1 MLYFGWKLKNMTFKP
16 ADFNQQPVSKI
27 EVEERQ
33 ISVFNTEGKNID
45 HSVVESFGEEWLKF
59 NQFTKEDIELIGA
72 QYFDIVGEDIANKNT
87 YALDIGCGTGRWAKY
102 LSTRVGFVEAIDPSD
117 AVFAANKLLQDVP
130 NIRISKASVD
140 NIPFA
145 DETFDFAMSI
155 GVLHHIP
162 DTQQAMKDAVK
173 KVKIGGH
180 FFCYLYY
187 NLDSRGFLFKT
198 IFQISALF
206 RKIVCKLPS
215 GLKKVVCDL
224 IAILVYMPFVL
235 LTRFFNFIG
244 LKKLALKIPLSDYA
258 NKSFFIIR
266 NDALDRFGTSLEQRF
281 SKIEVIAMME
291 NSGLTNI
298 VVSTGTPY
306 YHAVGKRI
314 F

>member
-1 MLYFGWKLKNMTFKP
+1 MNFKF
-16 ADFNQQPVSKI
+16 ADFNQQAVSVI
-27 EVEERQ
+27 EVEKNQ
-33 ISVFNTEGKNID
+33 IRVFDTEGKNID

-59 NQFTKEDIELIGA
+59 NQFTQADIDLVGA
-72 QYFDIVGEDIANKNT
+72 QYFDIVGKDIANENT

-102 LSTRVGFVEAIDPSD
+102 LSTKVGFVEAIDPSD
-117 AVFAANKLLQDVP
+117 AVFAANKLLEDVP

-162 DTQQAMKDAVK
+162 DTEQAMKDAVK

-187 NLDSRGFLFKT
+187 NLDSRGILFKS
-198 IFQISALF
+198 IFQISAFF
-206 RKIVCKLPS
+206 RKIVCRLPS
-215 GLKKVVCDL
+215 SIKKVVCDL
-224 IAILVYMPFVL
+224 IAIFVYMPFIL
-235 LTRFFNFIG
+235 LTRFLNFIG
-244 LKKLALKIPLSDYA
+244 LRKLALKIPLSDYA

-314 F
+314 S

>member
-1 MLYFGWKLKNMTFKP
+1 MGFVP
-16 ADFNQQPVSKI
+16 ADYNQQAVSKI
-27 EVEERQ
+27 EAEEKE
-33 ISVFNTEGKNID
+33 ISVFNTDGKNID

-59 NQFTKEDIELIGA
+59 NQFTQADIDQVGA
-72 QYFDIVGEDIANKNT
+72 QYFDIVDEEIANKST

-102 LSTRVGFVEAIDPSD
+102 LATRVGFVEAIDPSD
-117 AVFAANKLLQDVP
+117 AVFAANKLLSDVS

-198 IFQISALF
+198 IFNISTLF
-206 RKIVCKLPS
+206 RKVVCKLPS
-215 GLKKVVCDL
+215 GIKKFVCDL
-224 IAILVYMPFVL
+224 IAVFVYMPFVL
-235 LTRFFNFIG
+235 LTRFLNFIG
-244 LKKLALKIPLSDYA
+244 LKKAALKIPLSDYA

-281 SKIEVIAMME
+281 SKKEVIAMME
-291 NSGLTNI
+291 NSGLTSI
-298 VVSTGTPY
+298 VVSPGTPY
-306 YHAVGKRI
+306 YHAVGKRTS
-314 F
+314 

>member
-1 MLYFGWKLKNMTFKP
+1 MKDYNQKP
-16 ADFNQQPVSKI
+16 I
-27 EVEERQ
+27 EIISTNNRN
-33 ISVFNTEGKNID
+33 ISVFNTDGKNID
-45 HSVVESFGEEWLKF
+45 KEVVESFGEEWLKF
-59 NQFTKEDIELIGA
+59 NQFTQADIDLVGA

-117 AVFAANKLLQDVP
+117 AVFAANNLLQDVP

-162 DTQQAMKDAVK
+162 DTQQAMTDAIK

-187 NLDSRGFLFKT
+187 NLDSRGILFKS
-198 IFQISALF
+198 IFQISAFF
-206 RKIVCKLPS
+206 RKLVCKLPS
-215 GLKKVVCDL
+215 GIKKVVCDL
-224 IAILVYMPFVL
+224 IAIFIYVPFIL
-235 LTRFFNFIG
+235 LTRFLNFIG

-258 NKSFFIIR
+258 DKSFFIIR

-298 VVSTGTPY
+298 VVSSGTPY
-306 YHAVGKRI
+306 YHAIGKRVS
-314 F
+314 

>member
-1 MLYFGWKLKNMTFKP
+1 MSFKP
-16 ADFNQQPVSKI
+16 ADFNQKAVSII
-27 EVEERQ
+27 EAEEKQ

-45 HSVVESFGEEWLKF
+45 HLVVESFGEEWLKF
-59 NQFTKEDIELIGA
+59 NQFTQADIELVGA
-72 QYFDIVGEDIANKNT
+72 QYFDIVGEVIANKNT

-102 LSTRVGFVEAIDPSD
+102 LSTKVGFVEAIDPSD
-117 AVFAANKLLQDVP
+117 AVFAANKLLEDVP

-187 NLDSRGFLFKT
+187 NLDSRGILFKS
-198 IFQISALF
+198 IFQISAFF
-206 RKIVCKLPS
+206 RKIVCRLPS
-215 GLKKVVCDL
+215 SIKKVVCDL
-224 IAILVYMPFVL
+224 IAIFVYMPFIL
-235 LTRFFNFIG
+235 LTRFLNFIG
-244 LKKLALKIPLSDYA
+244 LRKLALKIPLSDYA

-281 SKIEVIAMME
+281 SKVEVVTMME

-298 VVSTGTPY
+298 VVSSGTPY
-306 YHAVGKRI
+306 YHAVGRRLT
-314 F
+314 

>member
-1 MLYFGWKLKNMTFKP
+1 MLYFRPKLKYMSFKP
-16 ADFNQQPVSKI
+16 ANFNQQPVSKI
-27 EVEERQ
+27 EAEQKQ
-33 ISVFNTEGKNID
+33 ISVFNTQGKNID

-59 NQFTKEDIELIGA
+59 NQFTKDDIDQVGA
-72 QYFDIVGEDIANKNT
+72 QYFDIVREEIANKNT

-117 AVFAANKLLQDVP
+117 AVFAANKLLKDVP

-140 NIPFA
+140 NIPFE

-173 KVKIGGH
+173 KVKIGGY

-187 NLDSRGFLFKT
+187 NLDSRGPLFKV
-198 IFQISALF
+198 IFQISAVF
-206 RKIVCKLPS
+206 RKIVCTLPS
-215 GLKKVVCDL
+215 GLKKMVCDL
-224 IAILVYMPFVL
+224 IAIFVYMPFIL
-235 LTRFFNFIG
+235 LIKFLNFVG
-244 LKKLALKIPLSDYA
+244 LKKLALMIPLSDYA

-281 SKIEVIAMME
+281 SRVEVITMME
-291 NSGLTNI
+291 NSGLNNI

-306 YHAVGKRI
+306 YHAVGKRVS
-314 F
+314 

>member
-1 MLYFGWKLKNMTFKP
+1 MKDYNQKP
-16 ADFNQQPVSKI
+16 I
-27 EVEERQ
+27 EIISTNNRN
-33 ISVFNTEGKNID
+33 ISVFNTDGKNID
-45 HSVVESFGEEWLKF
+45 KEVVESFGEEWLKF
-59 NQFTKEDIELIGA
+59 NQFTQADIDLVGA
-72 QYFDIVGEDIANKNT
+72 QYFDIVGEDIANKNS

-102 LSTRVGFVEAIDPSD
+102 LSTRVKFVEAIDPSD
-117 AVFAANKLLQDVP
+117 AVFAANNLLQDVP

-162 DTQQAMKDAVK
+162 DTQQAMTDAIK

-187 NLDSRGFLFKT
+187 NLDSRGILFKS
-198 IFQISALF
+198 IFQISAFF
-206 RKIVCKLPS
+206 RKLVCKLPS
-215 GLKKVVCDL
+215 GIKKVVCDL
-224 IAILVYMPFVL
+224 IAIFIYVPFIL
-235 LTRFFNFIG
+235 LTRFLNFIG

-258 NKSFFIIR
+258 DKSFFIIR

-298 VVSTGTPY
+298 VVSSGTPY
-306 YHAVGKRI
+306 YHAIGKRVS
-314 F
+314 

>member
-1 MLYFGWKLKNMTFKP
+1 MKDYNQKP
-16 ADFNQQPVSKI
+16 IKI
-27 EVEERQ
+27 ISTNNRN
-33 ISVFNTEGKNID
+33 ISVFSTDGKNID
-45 HSVVESFGEEWLKF
+45 REVVESFGEEWLKF
-59 NQFTKEDIELIGA
+59 NQFTKADIDLVGA

-102 LSTRVGFVEAIDPSD
+102 LSTRVEFVEAIDPSD
-117 AVFAANKLLQDVP
+117 AVLAANNLLQDVP

-162 DTQQAMKDAVK
+162 DTKQAMTDAVK

-187 NLDSRGFLFKT
+187 NLDSRGILFKS
-198 IFQISALF
+198 IFKISAFF
-206 RKIVCKLPS
+206 RKLVCKLPS
-215 GLKKVVCDL
+215 GIKKVVCDL
-224 IAILVYMPFVL
+224 IAIFVYMPFIL
-235 LTRFFNFIG
+235 LTRFLNFIG
-244 LKKLALKIPLSDYA
+244 LKKIALKIPLSDYSD
-258 NKSFFIIR
+258 KSFFIIR

-298 VVSTGTPY
+298 VVSSGTPY
-306 YHAVGKRI
+306 YHAVGKRVS
-314 F
+314 

>member
-1 MLYFGWKLKNMTFKP
+1 MNFKF
-16 ADFNQQPVSKI
+16 ADFNQQAVSVI
-27 EVEERQ
+27 EVEKNQ
-33 ISVFNTEGKNID
+33 IRVFDTEGKNID

-59 NQFTKEDIELIGA
+59 NQFTKEDIDQVGA

-140 NIPFA
+140 NIPFE

-187 NLDSRGFLFKT
+187 NLDSRGVLFKS
-198 IFQISALF
+198 IFQISAFF
-206 RKIVCKLPS
+206 RKIVCRLPS
-215 GLKKVVCDL
+215 GIKKIICDL
-224 IAILVYMPFVL
+224 IAIFVYMPFIL
-235 LTRFFNFIG
+235 ITRFLNFIG
-244 LKKLALKIPLSDYA
+244 LRKLALKIPLSDYA
-258 NKSFFIIR
+258 DKSFFIIR

-281 SKIEVIAMME
+281 SKIEVINMME

-298 VVSTGTPY
+298 VVSNGTPY
-306 YHAVGKRI
+306 YHAVGKRVC
-314 F
+314 